1 MVQFIAGRQFRP
13 AALALTIAAL
23 VMGLTWALGDRFDGR
38 WDIVLGIY
46 GVSVGAVLTVGWF
59 INSYD
64 TARAGM
70 LMSVALW
77 GFTAITA
84 YTVLGSLTT
93 AGIALALATL
103 AGGSYWIDARERE
116 TP

>member
-1 MVQFIAGRQFRP
+1 VTQFIAGRQFRP
-13 AALALTIAAL
+13 AALALTIAAT
-23 VMGLTWALGDRFDGR
+23 VMGFTWGLGDRFEGS
-38 WDIVLGIY
+38 WDLILGMY
-46 GVSVGAVLTVGWF
+46 AVAVGAVLAVGWF
-59 INSYD
+59 INSYP

-84 YTVLGSLTT
+84 WTALAAPTT
-93 AGIALALATL
+93 AGVALALAVL
-103 AGGSYWIDARERE
+103 AGGSYWADARDPE